1 MASYYFVSWPG
12 WWCPLGRAACSPA
25 AWAPA
30 EAQGGQHVFHHQVGQ
45 LWWKLFVSTLS
56 FSLRLEKVKQL
67 HVTAPPNV
75 FSLATFRLIR
85 EGFPSL
91 QEMVWK
97 VEEQNGRKW
106 QSLVSSIYE
115 LENTNAKIYFQLMRV
130 IPAVLLLSSI
140 GFLISYIFQ

>member
-1 MASYYFVSWPG
+1 M
-12 WWCPLGRAACSPA
+12 CLG
-25 AWAPA
+25 
-30 EAQGGQHVFHHQVGQ
+30 QVGGARWVELPVHLLAEHLQ
-45 LWWKLFVSTLS
+45 RPKVDSMSSITRLVNFGGSFLFSLS
-56 FSLRLEKVKQL
+56 LSLRLEKVKQL

-106 QSLVSSIYE
+106 QYLVSPIYE

-140 GFLISYIFQ
+140 GFFISYIFQ